1 MEAFMKEIKPIELGI
16 AGNGTVLRNLSVP
29 ALVEKALARGE
40 GTLSDTGALVVKT
53 GKYTGR
59 SPDDKF
65 IVDTPAVHDDIA
77 WGKVNVPIA
86 REKFDAIRAK
96 MLAYLQNKEIFV
108 FDGFAGADKTYTQRF
123 RIVNEMA
130 SQNLFIHQ
138 LLIRPTE
145 TELDDFVPD
154 FTILAAPGFKCIPE
168 VDGVHSEAA
177 IIIDYEQKL
186 VLIAGSGYS
195 GEIKKSVFS
204 VMNYVLPKRGVLSM
218 HCSANIGKDGD
229 SAVFFGLSGTGKT
242 TLSADPARKL
252 IGDDEHGWSDKGV
265 FNIEGGCYAKCIH
278 LSAEHEPEI
287 YGAVKFGTLLEN
299 VIVDKNGVPDYDDGS
314 LTENTRAGYPVEYIP
329 NAEPSGVGAQP
340 KTVIFLTADAFG
352 VLPPIARLDRDMAMF
367 HFVSGYTSKLAG
379 TERGVT
385 EPQTT
390 FSTCFGAPF
399 LPLSPSVY
407 ATMLGER
414 IDKNNARVFLVNTG
428 WCGGA
433 AGTVPRMKLRYTR
446 AMVSAALSGALDDV
460 EYVLDPIFNVYIPKS
475 CPEVPTEIL
484 DPRNVWT
491 DKAAYEKAAHTL
503 AEKFRENF
511 KKYTDMPANII
522 NAGPK
527 A

>member
-1 MEAFMKEIKPIELGI
+1 
-16 AGNGTVLRNLSVP
+16 
-29 ALVEKALARGE
+29 
-40 GTLSDTGALVVKT
+40 
-53 GKYTGR
+53 
-59 SPDDKF
+59 
-65 IVDTPAVHDDIA
+65 
-77 WGKVNVPIA
+77 
-86 REKFDAIRAK
+86 
-96 MLAYLQNKEIFV
+96 
-108 FDGFAGADKTYTQRF
+108 
-123 RIVNEMA
+123 
-130 SQNLFIHQ
+130 
-138 LLIRPTE
+138 
-145 TELDDFVPD
+145 
-154 FTILAAPGFKCIPE
+154 
-168 VDGVHSEAA
+168 
-177 IIIDYEQKL
+177 
-186 VLIAGSGYS
+186 
-195 GEIKKSVFS
+195 
-204 VMNYVLPKRGVLSM
+204 M
-218 HCSANIGKDGD
+218 HCSANIGEDGD

-299 VIVDKNGVPDYDDGS
+299 VIVDENGVPDYDDGS

-329 NAEPSGVGAQP
+329 NAELSGVGAQP

-352 VLPPIARLDRDMAMF
+352 VLPPIAKLDRDMAMF

-407 ATMLGER
+407 ATMLGEK
-414 IDKNNARVFLVNTG
+414 IDENHARVFLVNTG

-446 AMVSAALSGALDDV
+446 AMVSAALSGALDNV
-460 EYVLDPIFNVYIPKS
+460 EYVLDPIFNVYIPKF
-475 CPEVPTEIL
+475 CPEVPQEIL

-491 DKAAYEKAAHTL
+491 DKAAYEKSARTL